1 VTDAG
6 CVFCRVV
13 AGDLPST
20 EVASSAHA
28 YAFRDANPQ
37 APVHVLIVPRQHLES
52 AAVVGAEHGELLVEM
67 LLISQEIAKAEDLDG
82 RGYRLV
88 WNVGRDGGM
97 TVPHL
102 HLHLLGGR
110 RMTWPPG

>member
-1 VTDAG
+1 VTDAA
-6 CVFCRVV
+6 CVFCRIV
-13 AGDLPST
+13 AGELPTT
-20 EVASSAHA
+20 EVASTAGA

-37 APVHVLIVPRQHLES
+37 APVHVLIVPRQHIES
-52 AAVVGAEHGELLVEM
+52 AAHLGADHADLLAEI
-67 LLISQEIAKAEDLDG
+67 LQLSQEVAEQEGVAD

-88 WNVGRDGGM
+88 WNVGREGGM

-110 RMTWPPG
+110 PMSWPPG

>member
-1 VTDAG
+1 MTDAG
-6 CVFCRVV
+6 CVFCRIV

-20 EVASSAHA
+20 EVASTAGA
-28 YAFRDANPQ
+28 YAFRDGNPQ
-37 APVHVLIVPRQHLES
+37 APVHVLIVPREHIES
-52 AAVVGAEHGELLVEM
+52 AAHVGAGHADLLLEI
-67 LLISQEIAKAEDLDG
+67 LLLAQDVAKQEGLDSG
-82 RGYRLV
+82 GYRLV